1 MNGKLKGLW
10 ESQCYPWSS

>member
-10 ESQCYPWSS
+10 ERQCYPWSS